1 MCLFDYDTTFSTKNP
16 SDPIFD
22 IKCMFRANIIFM
34 VGQHYRSPE
43 HSHAQGCT
51 AYRKSQMQGQIC
63 TRGKRKILD
72 QKVSGSEDQRGG
84 GD

>member
-1 MCLFDYDTTFSTKNP
+1 
-16 SDPIFD
+16 
-22 IKCMFRANIIFM
+22 M
-34 VGQHYRSPE
+34 VGKYSSP
-43 HSHAQGCT
+43 SLSDRNISLPQVANGT